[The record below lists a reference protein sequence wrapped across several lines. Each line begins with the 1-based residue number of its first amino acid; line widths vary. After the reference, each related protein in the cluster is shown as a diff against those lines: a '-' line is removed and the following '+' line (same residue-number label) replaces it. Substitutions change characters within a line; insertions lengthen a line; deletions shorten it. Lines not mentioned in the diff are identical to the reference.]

1 MEGRRVSVR
10 RLRALVEERGFPAEE
25 VAAMHDLDMA
35 DVYAALTCYHEH
47 REEMAELEQQR
58 EALVQQSLA
67 EGGNDAR
74 RPPPR
79 AQHELTSKCRSAF
92 SSTRTRTRALH
103 RNSVP
108 KGTEL
113 SRFETWTNREPER
126 PIPSHR
132 IRSEARLRRSYERQ
146 GVCSDCEHEKRCD
159 RFLPGRR
166 PQTPRNLHIDRRA
179 GRIRTDAGR
188 PPGRL
193 S

>member
-126 PIPSHR
+126 PIPKSSNTLGSTTTSLLR
-132 IRSEARLRRSYERQ
+132 ATRGLFRLRTRETLRSFSARTTT
-146 GVCSDCEHEKRCD
+146 SDPTKSAH
-159 RFLPGRR
+159 
-166 PQTPRNLHIDRRA
+166 
-179 GRIRTDAGR
+179 
-188 PPGRL
+188 
-193 S
+193 